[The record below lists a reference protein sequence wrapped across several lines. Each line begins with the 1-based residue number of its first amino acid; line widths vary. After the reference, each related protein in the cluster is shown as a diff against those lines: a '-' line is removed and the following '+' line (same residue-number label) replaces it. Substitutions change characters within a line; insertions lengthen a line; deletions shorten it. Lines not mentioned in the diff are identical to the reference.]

1 MFDRFKPS
9 DLAALVSE
17 VREDPAGIGYDI
29 GNTSSV
35 LEGLARETG
44 AEVQSEVLVSDLV
57 GIFAANAE
65 EFIGLVAR
73 TPPLGTLATC
83 VCSLDDNKD
92 VSTHADK
99 LAALIPGTMIAA
111 DVKSRTRRLT
121 RAEELFGEGSEVTR
135 ADWIAARELG

>member
-9 DLAALVSE
+9 DLAALASE
-17 VREDPAGIGYDI
+17 VRDDPASIGYDI

-35 LEGLARETG
+35 IEGLARETG

-65 EFIGLVAR
+65 EFIELVAR
-73 TPPLGTLATC
+73 TPPLGTLAIC
-83 VCSLDDNKD
+83 VCSLGDNKNI
-92 VSTHADK
+92 STHADK
-99 LAALIPGTMIAA
+99 LAELIPGTNISA

-121 RAEELFGEGSEVTR
+121 RAEELFGEGSKITR
-135 ADWIAARELG
+135 DDWIAARELG